1 MMTNRE
7 STKVSRNI
15 RRSPLEIEKAIRAFS
30 ANARLF
36 VMSREE
42 AIEKYKDKWIAVH
55 KGDVVIIADTL
66 DELVQKVGKAG
77 YSPDEILYQHIDSLD
92 KVFIL

>member
-1 MMTNRE
+1 MSNRE
-7 STKVSRNI
+7 ATRVSRNI

-30 ANARLF
+30 ANARSF

-42 AIEKYKDKWIAVH
+42 AIKKYKDKWIAVH
-55 KGDVVIIADTL
+55 KGEVVVVADTL
-66 DELVQKVGKAG
+66 PDLVRQVSETG
-77 YSPDEILYQHIDSLD
+77 YLPNEILYHRVDSLD